1 MRLLYSWEEDKLA
14 TIFLSFTTKNLSP
27 NSAGTFKPTIWA
39 ATKNFQKSDI
49 FQWRGK
55 NYRVRDYIGRTSPE
69 ITKQAQEALILKVV
83 FSMDSLNMN
92 LSGLKNQSHCSV
104 HDSSEQIYFV
114 YSATDWIQY

>member
-55 NYRVRDYIGRTSPE
+55 NYRVTGKRLYWSDQSRNNKTSPRSVN
-69 ITKQAQEALILKVV
+69 IK
-83 FSMDSLNMN
+83 
-92 LSGLKNQSHCSV
+92 SG
-104 HDSSEQIYFV
+104 F
-114 YSATDWIQY
+114 